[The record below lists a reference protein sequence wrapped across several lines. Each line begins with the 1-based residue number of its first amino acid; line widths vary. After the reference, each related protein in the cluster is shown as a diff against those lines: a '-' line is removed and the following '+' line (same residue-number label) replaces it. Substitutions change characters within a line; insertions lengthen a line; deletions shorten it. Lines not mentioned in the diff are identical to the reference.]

1 MDRLTRFINSI
12 IANGTAATVKE
23 YSGGTQCPC
32 MISRGT
38 EAPAYSADWHR
49 RNPSATNCNGTGLI
63 GSTTSTVSIKTMV
76 IDAKAVGDE
85 VDRSGKWTEIGK
97 LEADDVALY
106 GAVKVSDGSNYSF
119 ADLTDKN
126 EITVLGNTYAVKY
139 TLKIPIDGTVV
150 TAALCRRLS

>member
-1 MDRLTRFINSI
+1 
-12 IANGTAATVKE
+12 
-23 YSGGTQCPC
+23 
-32 MISRGT
+32 
-38 EAPAYSADWHR
+38 
-49 RNPSATNCNGTGLI
+49 
-63 GSTTSTVSIKTMV
+63 MV